1 MCKLAQFPTSAD
13 SRKPEFASHWQI
25 GHGGTRGKSIAD
37 PGYEPAQTTGV
48 LPLPDGDDAEFEYMA
63 NHYKLEGDSPLH
75 LCRWNREVAALCGRT
90 DEAQAWD
97 LLHGLI
103 DEFAPVKALFN
114 EGIFSQPTDSFT
126 PAQPTSPTGAPDR
139 NHSPDYEAGIPIPP
153 AEEDIVARENGSE
166 DSFSSRSSFEE
177 DEHSVAPQPKAR
189 FRSFNPPELETVV
202 RPSALR
208 NLSAMARG
216 GSSGGGSRNPLQKR
230 LTIETPRDDTP
241 TPVADMDY
249 PDPYGIAAALDAWSS
264 GLGSVEPLGRGRI
277 TSRSTPHSTR
287 PPSPTRLAKAGGSKP
302 PSMPGS
308 QRASIDQTKERIQP
322 GQLTR
327 LSHSAYSPD
336 QWDNYRTQRCAG
348 LLDWWQ
354 AFITDGEVQVA
365 TALFVVGGS
374 VIDFPRKQ
382 TLRVLESYLGKLSYA
397 LNLADTRSLGA
408 VQTDSADGVPSSLRW
423 PR

>member
-1 MCKLAQFPTSAD
+1 M
-13 SRKPEFASHWQI
+13 
-25 GHGGTRGKSIAD
+25 
-37 PGYEPAQTTGV
+37 

-63 NHYKLEGDSPLH
+63 NHYKLEGDSPLL
-75 LCRWNREVAALCGRT
+75 LCRWNREVAAVCGRT

-114 EGIFSQPTDSFT
+114 EGIFSQPVDGFT

-139 NHSPDYEAGIPIPP
+139 NHPPDYETGIPIPP
-153 AEEDIVARENGSE
+153 AEEDIVANENQSE
-166 DSFSSRSSFEE
+166 DSLSSMSSLDE
-177 DEHSVAPQPKAR
+177 DDASIVPQPKAR
-189 FRSFNPPELETVV
+189 FLSFVPPTPEVV

-208 NLSAMARG
+208 NVSVSAMARG

-249 PDPYGIAAALDAWSS
+249 PDPYGIAAALESLS
-264 GLGSVEPLGRGRI
+264 GGLGQVEPLGRGRI

-287 PPSPTRLAKAGGSKP
+287 PPSPTRLGKSSGSKP

-308 QRASIDQTKERIQP
+308 QRPSIDQTKERIQP
-322 GQLTR
+322 GALTR
-327 LSHSAYSPD
+327 LSHSAYTTE
-336 QWDNYRTQRCAG
+336 QWDSYRTQRCAG

-365 TALFVVGGS
+365 TALFVVGGT

-382 TLRVLESYLGKLSYA
+382 SLRVLESYLGELS
-397 LNLADTRSLGA
+397 S
-408 VQTDSADGVPSSLRW
+408 VS
-423 PR
+423 